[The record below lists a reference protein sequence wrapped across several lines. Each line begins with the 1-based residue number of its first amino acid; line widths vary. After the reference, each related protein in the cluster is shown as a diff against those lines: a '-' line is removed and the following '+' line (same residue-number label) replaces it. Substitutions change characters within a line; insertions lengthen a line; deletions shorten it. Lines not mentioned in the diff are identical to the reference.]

1 MPTLMQ
7 KIRLALRGWKRRR
20 EEADREFVK
29 KNTGWA
35 APSAPAASAPATA
48 PALKANF
55 PAPDL
60 EGLQVAYL
68 DDSGQIDYYLD
79 SNSGDVVEVRDSARG
94 DAMPG
99 SFRRVPRRS
108 PQSEGQD
115 RKAFVATIESVTM
128 QDKLGAVVGDAAA
141 FRKALSEDRTVERSW
156 YNFKND
162 RATAAIKAWL
172 ASGK

>member
-7 KIRLALRGWKRRR
+7 KIRLALRVWKRRR
-20 EEADREFVK
+20 EEADRAFVA

-35 APSAPAASAPATA
+35 TPAAAPSAAPARTLPKTEVSA
-48 PALKANF
+48 V
-55 PAPDL
+55 DL
-60 EGLQVAYL
+60 DGLQVAYL

-108 PQSEGQD
+108 QESERED
-115 RKAFVATIESVTM
+115 RKAFLATIESAAIRG
-128 QDKLGAVVGDAAA
+128 KLGAVVHDAAA
-141 FRKALSEDRTVERSW
+141 FRKALAEDRSAERSW

-162 RATAAIKAWL
+162 RANAAIETWL
-172 ASGK
+172 NSGK